1 MAKRGALLHDVG
13 KVLTHEHEGTHVQ
26 LGVEVATKYGE
37 NPLVVNCIAA
47 HHDDVPHESEV
58 SVLVQAADAIS
69 GSRPGARRE
78 AFETYV
84 KRSRARAHCVELPRR
99 GEVFA
104 IQAGARFAYRHAG
117 RCRRR
122 AHASLSEEIARASR
136 RSCSIR
142 ADQGRGHSRDTGG
155 GLCTLSTR
163 HGSGPH
169 ALWRTLIDGAAI
181 GRSYARDVARDVARL
196 QALGVVPGLTVVL
209 VGDDPASAVY
219 VRSKGK
225 ACEEAGMRRRDDSPA
240 RRRTEAELL
249 AQVDRPER
257 RPHVHGILV
266 QMPLPRHM
274 SADKVIRRIRPEK
287 DVDGFHPVNV
297 GKLSIGERDGFVPCT
312 PAGAIE
318 LSGPQRCDTRGKDAV
333 IVGRS
338 NIVGKPMAALLMQD
352 APGGNATVTS
362 ATAAPTILR
371 RITRRARHP
380 RRGDREAGD
389 DHGRHDQAGAVV
401 IDVGINRVNDLVRE
415 KGYRIVGDVHF
426 ASARAVASLITPV
439 PGGVGPMT
447 IAMLMQNTV
456 RAAAQIAGV

>member
-1 MAKRGALLHDVG
+1 MD
-13 KVLTHEHEGTHVQ
+13 T
-26 LGVEVATKYGE
+26 
-37 NPLVVNCIAA
+37 
-47 HHDDVPHESEV
+47 
-58 SVLVQAADAIS
+58 
-69 GSRPGARRE
+69 
-78 AFETYV
+78 
-84 KRSRARAHCVELPRR
+84 
-99 GEVFA
+99 
-104 IQAGARFAYRHAG
+104 
-117 RCRRR
+117 
-122 AHASLSEEIARASR
+122 ASA
-136 RSCSIR
+136 
-142 ADQGRGHSRDTGG
+142 
-155 GLCTLSTR
+155 
-163 HGSGPH
+163 
-169 ALWRTLIDGAAI
+169 TLIDGAAI
-181 GRSYARDVARDVARL
+181 GRLVRADVARDVARL

-225 ACEEAGMRRRDDSPA
+225 ACEEAGMHGETIRMPA
-240 RRRTEAELL
+240 DATEEQLL
-249 AQVDRPER
+249 AQVDALNDDPR
-257 RPHVHGILV
+257 VHGILV

-297 GKLSIGERDGFVPCT
+297 GKLSIGERDGFFPCT

-318 LSGPQRCDTRGKDAV
+318 LLVRSGVDTRGKDAV

-352 APGGNATVTS
+352 APGGNATVTVCHS
-362 ATAAPTILR
+362 RTVDLASH
-371 RITRRARHP
+371 TRRADILVAAIGKP
-380 RRGDREAGD
+380 EMITGDMIKP
-389 DHGRHDQAGAVV
+389 GAVV
-401 IDVGINRVNDLVRE
+401 IDVGINRVNDSSVA